1 MVATE
6 GVDGHEVP
14 MGDELKDPLG
24 EYRRVKQLSAPHY
37 PFLGLRVFGYF
48 AAVSAGLAAVAASIY
63 YLLFD

>member
-1 MVATE
+1 
-6 GVDGHEVP
+6 

-24 EYRRVKQLSAPHY
+24 EYQRVKQLSAPHY

-48 AAVSAGLAAVAASIY
+48 AAVSVGLAAVAASVY